1 MKSYE
6 LGKDFFNR
14 SVLDVARDMLGL
26 CLCKKDAGGQI
37 TRMIINETEAYDGEK
52 DLACHAS
59 KGKTSRNEVMYG
71 SAGVI
76 YLYLCYGMHWLLNIV
91 CREEEYPAA
100 VLIRGTLDVSGP
112 GRLTKKLGING
123 ELNRKI
129 ANFETGLW
137 FERSDLKKITIEKG
151 PRIGVDF
158 AGKYWAEKPYRFW
171 FPKPKSDA

>member
-1 MKSYE
+1 MKSNE

-14 SVLDVARDMLGL
+14 SVLDVASDMLGL

-59 KGKTSRNEVMYG
+59 KGKTPRNEVMYG

-91 CREEEYPAA
+91 CREEGYPAA

-123 ELNRKI
+123 ELNRKT

-137 FERSDLKKITIEKG
+137 FEKSDLKKITIEKG

-171 FPKPKSDA
+171 FSKPKTDA

>member
-1 MKSYE
+1 MKSNVF
-6 LGKDFFNR
+6 GKDFFNR

-52 DLACHAS
+52 TLACHAS

-123 ELNRKI
+123 ELNRKT

-137 FERSDLKKITIEKG
+137 FEKSDLKKITIEKVQG
-151 PRIGVDF
+151 
-158 AGKYWAEKPYRFW
+158 
-171 FPKPKSDA
+171 

>member
-1 MKSYE
+1 MNNRE
-6 LGKDFFNR
+6 LGNDFFNR
-14 SVLDVARDMLGL
+14 PVLDVARDMLGL
-26 CLCKKDAGGQI
+26 HLCTENADGEI
-37 TRMIINETEAYDGEK
+37 TRMTINETEAYDGEK

-91 CREEEYPAA
+91 CREEGYPAA

-123 ELNRKI
+123 ELNRKT
-129 ANFETGLW
+129 ASYNNGLW
-137 FERSDLKKITIEKG
+137 FEKNKYEKIVVQKG

-171 FPKPKSDA
+171 FSKPKSGA